1 MMMKPTDFLET
12 ATEFLQKKP
21 LREVDCRN
29 AASRAYYCALHSCR
43 DLLEQS
49 ASRISVTDT
58 SHQKIIRE
66 LQANTDRLIVALG
79 NKLFSLKSQRNDAD
93 YKLDQK
99 FTFKDAERLVQHTR
113 NLLQEI
119 QNIQSAN

>member
-1 MMMKPTDFLET
+1 MNPIDFLET

-21 LREVDCRN
+21 IREVDHRN
-29 AASRAYYCALHSCR
+29 AASRAYYCALHSCKN
-43 DLLEQS
+43 LLEQR

-66 LQANTDRLIVALG
+66 LQANTDHLVVALG
-79 NKLFSLKSQRNDAD
+79 NKLFSLKSQRNNAD
-93 YKLDQK
+93 YELGKK

-113 NLLQEI
+113 RLLQEI
-119 QNIQSAN
+119 QKIQSDT